1 MTRLL
6 VGTNNPGKLAEFRRL
21 LASLDAEVVSPAD
34 IGLTLDV
41 PEPHDSYAK
50 NAAAKALAFAH
61 ASDLVTV
68 ADDSGIEVAALNGG
82 PGVHSARF
90 APGGPDAGPD
100 LVLERLRGAEDRTA
114 RMVCWLAV
122 AVPDH
127 DEPTVELFEGVVQGR
142 VAAERRGRGG
152 FGYDPIF
159 ELPDGRTTAE
169 LTQAE
174 KDERSHRGQAV
185 AAALPYLREVTGA
198 RDRMPPTLEDA

>member
-21 LASLDAEVVSPAD
+21 LAPLDADVVSPAD

-41 PEPHDSYAK
+41 PEPHSTYAL
-50 NAAAKALAFAH
+50 NADAKARAFAR
-61 ASDLVTV
+61 ATGLVTL
-68 ADDSGIEVAALNGG
+68 ADDSGIEVAALDGG

-100 LVLERLRGAEDRTA
+100 LVLDRLRGAQDRSA

-122 AVPDH
+122 AVPGD
-127 DEPTVELFEGVVQGR
+127 DEPAVELFEGVVEGHI
-142 VAAERRGRGG
+142 AAGRRGTGG

-159 ELPDGRTTAE
+159 ELPDGRTTAQ
-169 LTQAE
+169 LTETE
-174 KDERSHRGQAV
+174 KDEHSHRGRAV
-185 AAALPYLREVTGA
+185 AAALPYVREVTGA
-198 RDRMPPTLEDA
+198 RDRMPPIVEDA